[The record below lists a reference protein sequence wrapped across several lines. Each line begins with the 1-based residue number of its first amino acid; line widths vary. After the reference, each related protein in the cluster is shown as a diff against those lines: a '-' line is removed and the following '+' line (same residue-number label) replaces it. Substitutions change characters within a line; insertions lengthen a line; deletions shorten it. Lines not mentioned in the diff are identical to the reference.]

1 MADDDEQQPQPRLV
15 VHNTFL
21 EFDDHAAGESAT
33 VGRRPRAQT
42 DITETKLPRKVSYHV
57 EEQPTQSSSG
67 VGHSMGKLGSV
78 PEVGQ
83 DFSGFAGSASDP
95 MFAAAAAAAAAGLS
109 SPFPGMPPAYFPG
122 LSPGGAWPPWGHP
135 QSYPPSPG
143 MLAQSQLSGGHS
155 PAVWPYP
162 PMPGFPGMPSPTA
175 AEVHSHTAFP
185 CAGQSPIGYHSQ
197 TLQKGGGRGRGGRLQ
212 QTSPVFRSKAG
223 QAGDGI
229 SAEPEAKAAASN
241 ANPAQ
246 PPPPPVNGTTIMLRN
261 LPNRYSQQL
270 LLELLDQQGFPCKYD
285 FVYLPMDFRNG
296 VNLGYAFVNLHTHQ
310 DALRA
315 IEIFQGFG
323 NWDFDS
329 AKVCEVSWAHPHQG
343 LAEHV
348 ERYRNSPV
356 MHPST
361 PEEYKP
367 MIFQNGIRIEFPV
380 PTKAIRAPKLK
391 LVPPGGGAAAAAT

>member
-1 MADDDEQQPQPRLV
+1 
-15 VHNTFL
+15 
-21 EFDDHAAGESAT
+21 
-33 VGRRPRAQT
+33 
-42 DITETKLPRKVSYHV
+42 
-57 EEQPTQSSSG
+57 
-67 VGHSMGKLGSV
+67 MGKLSSV

-83 DFSGFAGSASDP
+83 DFPGFAGSASDP
-95 MFAAAAAAAAAGLS
+95 MFAAAAAAAGFP
-109 SPFPGMPPAYFPG
+109 PFAGMPPAYFPG
-122 LSPGGAWPPWGHP
+122 LSPGGAWPPWGHL

-143 MLAQSQLSGGHS
+143 GVLSQPQLSAGHS
-155 PAVWPYP
+155 AVWPYP

-175 AEVHSHTAFP
+175 AEVNSHAAFP
-185 CAGQSPIGYHSQ
+185 CSGQSPIGYHSH
-197 TLQKGGGRGRGGRLQ
+197 TPQKGGGRGRGGRLQ
-212 QTSPVFRSKAG
+212 QASPVFRNKVG
-223 QAGDGI
+223 QASDGI
-229 SAEPEAKAAASN
+229 MALSAEPEAKAAASN

-246 PPPPPVNGTTIMLRN
+246 APPPPVNGTTIMLRN

-270 LLELLDQQGFPCKYD
+270 LLELLDNQGFQCKYD

-296 VNLGYAFVNLHTHQ
+296 VNLGYAFVNLHSHP

-343 LAEHV
+343 LSEHV

-367 MIFQNGIRIEFPV
+367 MIFQNGIRLPFPA

-391 LVPPGGGAAAAAT
+391 LVPPGGGGAAAAT

>member
-1 MADDDEQQPQPRLV
+1 MADDDRQPQPRLV

-21 EFDDHAAGESAT
+21 EFDDHAVEESET

-57 EEQPTQSSSG
+57 DEPAQTGPG
-67 VGHSMGKLGSV
+67 VGHMGKLGSV

-83 DFSGFAGSASDP
+83 DFPGYAGSASDP
-95 MFAAAAAAAAAGLS
+95 VFAAAAAAAGFPP
-109 SPFPGMPPAYFPG
+109 PFPGMPPAYFPG

-135 QSYPPSPG
+135 QAYLPSPEG
-143 MLAQSQLSGGHS
+143 VLSQSPLAGGHS
-155 PAVWPYP
+155 AVWPYP

-175 AEVHSHTAFP
+175 AEFKGHAAFP
-185 CAGQSPIGYHSQ
+185 CSGQSPIGHHSQ

-212 QTSPVFRSKAG
+212 HAPPVFRSKAG

-229 SAEPEAKAAASN
+229 TALSDEPAAKAAASN
-241 ANPAQ
+241 ATLAQ
-246 PPPPPVNGTTIMLRN
+246 PPPPVNGTTIMLRN

-270 LLELLDQQGFPCKYD
+270 LLELLDIQGFQCKYD

-296 VNLGYAFVNLHTHQ
+296 VNLGYAFVNLLSHQ

-343 LAEHV
+343 LSEHV

-356 MHPST
+356 MHPTT

-367 MIFQNGIRIEFPV
+367 MIFQNGIRMPFPA

-391 LVPPGGGAAAAAT
+391 LVPPGGGPAAAVS